1 MSRRFAGPWRGLAF
15 LSRAD
20 LTKEFDSAFMV
31 DRGSWKSARA
41 RAHWLEAEGWRDSIA
56 GPLWSIVR
64 DGGCEYVY
72 PRQDSSFADVHDPA
86 SLRNRLFEWH
96 ARLVSNIGRFAP
108 STDAEVS
115 DQLFMQSLVE
125 RIRVVIER
133 AIEIESHR
141 WQAIHTPVR

>member
-1 MSRRFAGPWRGLAF
+1 MLSPDRCGQLFGTVGAIMYIRGK
-15 LSRAD
+15 
-20 LTKEFDSAFMV
+20 T
-31 DRGSWKSARA
+31 
-41 RAHWLEAEGWRDSIA
+41 H
-56 GPLWSIVR
+56 
-64 DGGCEYVY
+64 
-72 PRQDSSFADVHDPA
+72 SFADVHDPA
-86 SLRNRLFEWH
+86 SLRNLLFEWH

-141 WQAIHTPVR
+141 WQAIHSPAR

>member
-1 MSRRFAGPWRGLAF
+1 MGDS
-15 LSRAD
+15 D
-20 LTKEFDSAFMV
+20 LKKAFDSAFMV
-31 DRGSWKSARA
+31 DRRFWKSARG
-41 RAHWLEAEGWRDSIA
+41 RAHWLESEGWQDAIA

-64 DGGCEYVY
+64 HGGCDYVY
-72 PRQDSSFADVHDPA
+72 PRQDSFFADVHDPA
-86 SLRNRLFEWH
+86 SLRNLLFEWH

-115 DQLFMQSLVE
+115 DQLLMQSLVE

-141 WQAIHTPVR
+141 WQAIHTPAR